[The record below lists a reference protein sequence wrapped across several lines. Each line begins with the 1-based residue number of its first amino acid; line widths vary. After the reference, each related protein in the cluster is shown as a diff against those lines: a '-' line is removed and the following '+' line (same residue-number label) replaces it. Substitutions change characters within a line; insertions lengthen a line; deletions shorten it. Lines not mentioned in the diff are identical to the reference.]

1 MTSAVRITY
10 DPEGDILFIT
20 FGAPVP
26 STGYQV
32 ADQILLRVHPDSRQ
46 ATGLTIL
53 NYSVHA
59 RSRSPIPLSGLEQ
72 TGKAMNVMEILRSA
86 PVSRFLRITED
97 VAGPHALLLE
107 PALDEAVA
115 A

>member
-10 DPEGDILFIT
+10 DPEGDILFVT
-20 FGAPVP
+20 FGAPTP

-32 ADQILLRVHPDSRQ
+32 ADQMLLRVHPDSRQ
-46 ATGLTIL
+46 VTGLTIL

-59 RSRSPIPLSGLEQ
+59 RSRSPIRLSGLEQ
-72 TGKAMNVMEILRSA
+72 TGKAREVMGMLTSA
-86 PVSRFLRITED
+86 PVNRFLRITED
-97 VAGPHALLLE
+97 VNGPHAILLQ

>member
-1 MTSAVRITY
+1 MTSGVRITY

-20 FGAPVP
+20 FGPPTP

-32 ADQILLRVHPDSRQ
+32 ADQVLLRVHPDSRQ

-53 NYSVHA
+53 NYSAHA
-59 RSRSPIPLSGLEQ
+59 RSRSPIPLTGLERDR
-72 TGKAMNVMEILRSA
+72 KAADILGILTSA
-86 PVSRFLRITED
+86 PLSRFLRITED
-97 VAGPHALLLE
+97 ANGLHAILLQ

>member
-1 MTSAVRITY
+1 MTSAIRITY
-10 DPEGDILFIT
+10 DPEGDMLFIT
-20 FGAPVP
+20 FGSPTP

-32 ADQILLRVHPDSRQ
+32 ADHLLLRVHPESRQ

-53 NYSVHA
+53 NYSAHA

-72 TGKAMNVMEILRSA
+72 GSKAMDVIGILKSA
-86 PVSRFLRITED
+86 PVNRFVRVAED
-97 VAGPHALLLE
+97 QRGAHAVILQ

>member
-20 FGAPVP
+20 FGAPTP

-32 ADQILLRVHPDSRQ
+32 ADQVLLRVHPDSRQ

-53 NYSVHA
+53 NYSAHA
-59 RSRSPIPLSGLEQ
+59 RSRSPIPLTGLEP
-72 TGKAMNVMEILRSA
+72 GPNALDILGILTSA
-86 PVSRFLRITED
+86 PVNRFLRITEE
-97 VAGPHALLLE
+97 VTGPHAILLQ